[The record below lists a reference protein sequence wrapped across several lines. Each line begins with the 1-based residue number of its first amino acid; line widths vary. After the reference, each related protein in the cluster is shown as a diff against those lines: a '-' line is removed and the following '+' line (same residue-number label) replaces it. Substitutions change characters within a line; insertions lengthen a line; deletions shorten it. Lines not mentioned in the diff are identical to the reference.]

1 MVYFIVEGTKKPT
14 FQQVYLFSSYV
25 YGGRQKPA
33 IPIASDAILK
43 GVDDAVK

>member
-1 MVYFIVEGTKKPT
+1 MTEFIVKGTKKPT
-14 FQQVYLFSSYV
+14 IKQVYLFSSYV

-33 IPIASDAILK
+33 VPIASEAILK